1 VLGRVD
7 FLRMS
12 FFGCVITDS
21 VGTMLIYCVRHGES
35 TYNSEGRVQGQ
46 SDVPLSDLGRRQGEA
61 TAVALAQAAIQ
72 IIYSSPLRRAYE
84 TAEIVAQR
92 TGCPIRVDSRLMEI
106 HAGIFQDRLRQEL
119 AREFPEEFRRWTSE
133 DPDFVIPGGE
143 SRRQLAERGVAAFRD
158 IIHAGFDRVAVISH
172 GRLLVVTLRALLE
185 DNHHRL
191 PPALQNASIT
201 VVEAD
206 RETERIH
213 LVDVDRVEHLV
224 GVGLSGRG
232 DL

>member
-1 VLGRVD
+1 MRGSFLGHG
-7 FLRMS
+7 MT
-12 FFGCVITDS
+12 GS
-21 VGTMLIYCVRHGES
+21 VETMLIYCVRHGES

-46 SDVPLSDLGRRQGEA
+46 SDVPLSELGRRQGEA
-61 TAVALAQAAIQ
+61 TAAALVEAGIQ

-92 TGCPIRVDSRLMEI
+92 TNCPIRVDPRLMEI

-143 SRRQLAERGVAAFRD
+143 SRRQLAERGMAAFRD

-172 GRLLVVTLRALLE
+172 GRLLVVTLRALLD
-185 DNHHRL
+185 DNHPKL

-206 RETERIH
+206 LNTNRIH
-213 LVDVDRVEHLV
+213 LVDVDRVEHLA

>member
-1 VLGRVD
+1 
-7 FLRMS
+7 
-12 FFGCVITDS
+12 
-21 VGTMLIYCVRHGES
+21 MLIYCIRHGES

-61 TAVALAQAAIQ
+61 TAEALAKVGLE

-84 TAEIVAQR
+84 TAEMVARR
-92 TGCPIRVDSRLMEI
+92 TGCDIRIDPRLMEI
-106 HAGIFQDRLRQEL
+106 HAGIFQDRLRHEL
-119 AREFPEEFRRWTSE
+119 IREFPEDFRRWTSE

-158 IIHAGFDRVAVISH
+158 IAQSKFERVAVVSH
-172 GRLLVVTLRALLE
+172 GRLLVVTLKALLV
-185 DNHHRL
+185 DSSHL
-191 PPALQNASIT
+191 IPPALQNASIT

-206 RETERIH
+206 PKTGQFR
-213 LVDVDRVEHLV
+213 LVDVDQTDHLI